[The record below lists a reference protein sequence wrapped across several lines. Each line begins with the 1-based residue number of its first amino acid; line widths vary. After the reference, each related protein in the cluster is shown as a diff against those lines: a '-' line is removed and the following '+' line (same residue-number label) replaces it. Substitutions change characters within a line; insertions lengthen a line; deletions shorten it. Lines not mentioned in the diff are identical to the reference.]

1 MNMRLPERQH
11 PNRDTVLDRIR
22 SDREVGRYSCSPV
35 DEAMSDDEVLQ
46 EFGWTPT
53 GMARTPLGALQEAR
67 RFHRIWT
74 EIHDD
79 IAGTAF

>member
-1 MNMRLPERQH
+1 
-11 PNRDTVLDRIR
+11 
-22 SDREVGRYSCSPV
+22 
-35 DEAMSDDEVLQ
+35 MSDDEVLQ

-79 IAGTAF
+79 IAGSAF